1 VFAPTR
7 PAPSPRTNIE
17 KSFPASP
24 DPRGFEDFGTPHR
37 SVGERIVRVSAS
49 DSISLA
55 ADEVGSPLQRSAG
68 TGPEPTLWL
77 PKQVE
82 LTWRQEDQVLGEMRL
97 YTKYRLFN
105 VTVNMLPHG

>member
-1 VFAPTR
+1 
-7 PAPSPRTNIE
+7 
-17 KSFPASP
+17 
-24 DPRGFEDFGTPHR
+24 
-37 SVGERIVRVSAS
+37 
-49 DSISLA
+49 
-55 ADEVGSPLQRSAG
+55 
-68 TGPEPTLWL
+68 LWL